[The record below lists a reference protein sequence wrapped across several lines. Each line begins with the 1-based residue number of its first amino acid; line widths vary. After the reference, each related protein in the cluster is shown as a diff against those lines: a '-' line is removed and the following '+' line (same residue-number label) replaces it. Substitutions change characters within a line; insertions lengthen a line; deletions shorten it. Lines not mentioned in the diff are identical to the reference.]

1 VRNRDV
7 AEMLD
12 RAARIL
18 SLRGENRYRVRAYK
32 RAARAVASSP
42 VEIEK
47 LMRENKLQALEGVG
61 AGIAVKIKEIVKTGK
76 LSLLER
82 VESGKLP
89 EIEEGRM
96 ILLASA
102 LTLATELIP
111 GLEVL
116 SGVTKAALTGD
127 VRRGKETVEKVEIV
141 LAASDMFQAKVA
153 LENCEYLH
161 HLRWDGNFC
170 SAMHSFGLSLT
181 LYLVQEDDFSLTLWV
196 TSGSAGHIKKISEIV
211 RNDKGQDL
219 LCQEAGKHPFTP
231 ETEEAIYNLAGLPFI
246 HPELRED
253 RGEVEAAQE
262 GRLPVLVEASDYC
275 GDLHVHSNWSD
286 GTAEI
291 EEMVDAA
298 SELGYRFIAVTDHSR
313 ALKIAGGLS
322 LEKLAEQGRYIQ
334 ALQAKYPNIRI
345 FAGIE
350 ADILDDGSVDA
361 PDEVLAGLD
370 VVIASVHSGF
380 RQSSEKLTARIC
392 RAMHNPYVQIIAHA
406 TGRLLEKRQPYA
418 VNMDEVIRTAAA
430 TGTALEINSSPDRLD
445 INDIFTR
452 QAKEAGVLISVNT
465 DAHSQLELANAILG
479 LTVARRGWLTKE
491 DVLNT
496 RNPDELISL
505 LQAKR
510 KSRYRG
516 WSRRLC
522 KSERA
527 F

>member
-1 VRNRDV
+1 MRNRDV

-89 EIEEGRM
+89 DIEEGRM
-96 ILLASA
+96 LLLASA
-102 LTLATELIP
+102 ITLATELIP
-111 GLEVL
+111 ALKGL
-116 SGVTKAALTGD
+116 SGISKAALTGD
-127 VRRGKETVEKVEIV
+127 VRRGKETVDKVEIV
-141 LAASDMFQAKVA
+141 LATRDVSQARAA
-153 LENCEYLH
+153 LESYEHLH
-161 HLRWDGNFC
+161 QLRWDGNFC
-170 SAMHSFGLSLT
+170 SAIHSFGLPLT
-181 LYLVQEDDFSLTLWV
+181 LYLVHEDDFGLTLWV
-196 TSGSAGHIKKISEIV
+196 SSGSAGHVSKVAEIIKRE
-211 RNDKGQDL
+211 KGQDL
-219 LCQEAGKHPFTP
+219 FYQEAGKRSLAVDA
-231 ETEEAIYNLAGLPFI
+231 EEAVYDLAGLPFI

-253 RGEVEAAQE
+253 RGEVEAAQVGE
-262 GRLPVLVEASDYC
+262 LPVLVEASDYC
-275 GDLHVHSNWSD
+275 GDLHVHTNWSD

-291 EEMVDAA
+291 EKMASAA
-298 SELGYRFIAVTDHSR
+298 AELGYGFIAVTDHSR

-322 LEKLAEQGRYIQ
+322 LEKLAEQGRYIRN
-334 ALQAKYPNIRI
+334 LRTKYPKMRI

-361 PDEVLAGLD
+361 PDDVLASLD

-380 RQSSEKLTARIC
+380 RQSSDKLTARIC
-392 RAMHNPYVQIIAHA
+392 RAMQNPYVHIIAHA

-418 VNMDEVIRTAAA
+418 VDMDEVIRTAAA

-445 INDIFTR
+445 INDIYSR
-452 QAKEAGVLISVNT
+452 QAKEAGVLIAVNT
-465 DAHSQLELANAILG
+465 DAHSQLELANATLG

-496 RNPDELISL
+496 RKPDELIPL
-505 LQAKR
+505 LQEKR
-510 KSRYRG
+510 KSR
-516 WSRRLC
+516 
-522 KSERA
+522 
-527 F
+527 